1 MDKRELIDLTKQ
13 FLRSEGISDDSYIV
27 SLQGPTFIFT
37 SGIKL
42 AKEIKIKLKTA
53 GVLVMGG

>member
-1 MDKRELIDLTKQ
+1 MSKRDLIDLTKQ
-13 FLRSEGISDDSYIV
+13 FLRQEGITDDTYIV

-37 SGIKL
+37 ANVKL
-42 AKEIKIKLKTA
+42 SQEVKKKLKEA

>member
-13 FLRSEGISDDSYIV
+13 FLRQEGITDDAYIV

-37 SGIKL
+37 ANVKL
-42 AKEIKIKLKTA
+42 SKEVKKKLKED

>member
-13 FLRSEGISDDSYIV
+13 FLRQEGVADDAYIV

-42 AKEIKIKLKTA
+42 AKEVKKKLKTA

>member
-1 MDKRELIDLTKQ
+1 MSKRDLIDLTKQ
-13 FLRSEGISDDSYIV
+13 FLRQEGITDDSYII

-42 AKEIKIKLKTA
+42 ATGIKKKLKEA

>member
-1 MDKRELIDLTKQ
+1 MSKRDLIDLTKQ
-13 FLRSEGISDDSYIV
+13 FLRQEGITDDSYIV

-37 SGIKL
+37 ANVKL
-42 AKEIKIKLKTA
+42 SKEVKKKLKEA